1 MPQKKAKNSA
11 VMIPATNRG
20 QATPCTPTGSF
31 TSAMTIKKHGLW
43 QRMRPLRWCFAVLSG
58 VLFAAF
64 GVAVLWL
71 HYAPCRHP
79 LEGVSFSRVV
89 YDAKGGIMRVSL
101 SKDQKYRIYTR
112 LPDIPSAAVDSV
124 LRYEDRYYWQH
135 PGVNVA
141 ALARAGIGM
150 LAGQRIMGGSTITMQ
165 VARLAHG
172 LETGKIDAKLRQM
185 ALALQLEWHFSKEEI
200 LEAYFNLAPYGG
212 NVEGL
217 GAAAM
222 VYFHKNPEQLTPGES
237 TALMLVPQNPV
248 RRRPAR
254 DNEHFMAAFS
264 RLESRWHGREEHA
277 PLRVYGPENLPFS
290 APHVSTE
297 LLQQPDGGDRLH
309 TTLDPASQR
318 RLERQLHLFTARRQ
332 DYGLVNGAALLLHW
346 PSMEVRAL
354 VGSADFF
361 NTAIMGQVDGTRAR
375 RSPGSTLK
383 PFIYALALDQGLIH
397 PLTLLADMPR
407 SFSGYDPENY
417 DGSFRGPVS
426 AGEAL
431 RASRN
436 VPAIALAARLKQPGF
451 YEFLRSAGV
460 TFASGEEH
468 YGLSLVLGGAE
479 VNMRELAG
487 LYAMLAN
494 KGVWRPLRMLQGE
507 GRTALALP
515 LLSPEASFV
524 TLAMLEDGNPDRF
537 VRSQGGTVLP
547 LRLKTGTSNGFRDA
561 WAAGIVGPY
570 VLVVWLGNFDNKPNP
585 LFVGGISAVPLFTQI
600 ARDIAMAEPLRDHQ
614 AKAAQGLNLE
624 SVEVCA
630 ATGDLDTSLCE
641 DTAKTW
647 FIPGVSPL
655 ASSGVFRPILIDR
668 QTGLRACMPQA
679 DRTEVRIWEFWP
691 TDLAQMFA
699 RAGMPKPDPPPFAPE
714 CGRENMITGEAPRIV
729 LPKDGLTYKLSLSS
743 PGHENM
749 VLMAHADAGVKSLHW
764 FVNGR
769 YLGKGA
775 PGEAFLWRAVPG
787 DMEVRVV
794 DDAGRAGRKRVRV
807 RADN

>member
-1 MPQKKAKNSA
+1 MISTSFGDQRTSA
-11 VMIPATNRG
+11 R
-20 QATPCTPTGSF
+20 PTGSG
-31 TSAMTIKKHGLW
+31 TSGMSRGGRSLW
-43 QRMRPLRWCFAVLSG
+43 RLFRPARWYFASLIAVLG
-58 VLFAAF
+58 AAL
-64 GVAVLWL
+64 LWL
-71 HYAPCRHP
+71 HHAPCKYP
-79 LEGVSFSRVV
+79 LDGIGFSRVV
-89 YDAKGGIMRVSL
+89 YDGKGGLMRLSL
-101 SKDQKYRIYTR
+101 SKDQKYRIRTR
-112 LPDIPSAAVDSV
+112 LSDIPPAAVDSV

-135 PGVNVA
+135 PGVNVL
-141 ALARAGIGM
+141 ALARAGFGL
-150 LAGQRIMGGSTITMQ
+150 LAGRRIMGGSTITMQ
-165 VARLAHG
+165 VARLTHG
-172 LETGKIDAKLRQM
+172 LETGKIGAKLWQI

-222 VYFHKNPEQLTPGES
+222 VYFHKIPEQLTPGES

-248 RRRPAR
+248 RRRPAG
-254 DNEHFMAAFS
+254 DNTHFMDAFS
-264 RLESRWHGREEHA
+264 RLEAVWHGRQEHA
-277 PLRVYGPENLPFS
+277 PLRVYGPENLPFT
-290 APHVSTE
+290 APHLSTE
-297 LLQQPDGGDRLH
+297 LLQQDGSDTLH

-318 RLERQLHLFTARRQ
+318 RLERQLRLFTARRH
-332 DYGLVNGAALLLHW
+332 DYGLVNGAAMLLHW

-354 VGSADFF
+354 AGSADFF
-361 NTAIMGQVDGTRAR
+361 NAAIMGQVDGTRAR

-397 PLTLLADMPR
+397 PLTLLADTPR

-426 AGEAL
+426 ASEAL

-436 VPAIALAARLKQPGF
+436 VPAIALAARLRQPGF
-451 YEFLRSAGV
+451 YEFLSRAGV
-460 TFASGEEH
+460 NFASGEEH

-479 VNMRELAG
+479 VSMRELAG

-494 KGVWRPLRMLQGE
+494 KGVWRPLRMLQGDR
-507 GRTALALP
+507 RTAIALP
-515 LLSPEASFV
+515 LLSPEASYV
-524 TLAMLEDGNPDRF
+524 ALAMLEDGNPDRL

-585 LFVGGISAVPLFTQI
+585 LLVGGISAVPLFTQI
-600 ARDIAMAEPLRDHQ
+600 ARDIAMAEPLQDYQ
-614 AKAAQGLNLE
+614 AEPAHGLNLE
-624 SVEVCA
+624 RVEVCA

-641 DTAKTW
+641 DTVKTW

-691 TDLAQMFA
+691 TDMAQMFA
-699 RAGMPKPDPPPFAPE
+699 RAGMPKPEPPPFALE

-749 VLMAHADAGVKSLHW
+749 VFMAHADAGVKTLHW

-769 YLGKGA
+769 YLGKGV
-775 PGEAFLWRAVPG
+775 PGEVFLWRAVPG
-787 DMEVRVV
+787 DIELRVV
-794 DDAGRAGRKRVRV
+794 DDAGRAGKKRVRV
-807 RADN
+807 HAVP

>member
-1 MPQKKAKNSA
+1 
-11 VMIPATNRG
+11 
-20 QATPCTPTGSF
+20 
-31 TSAMTIKKHGLW
+31 
-43 QRMRPLRWCFAVLSG
+43 MRPLRWCFAVLSG

-332 DYGLVNGAALLLHW
+332 D
-346 PSMEVRAL
+346 
-354 VGSADFF
+354 
-361 NTAIMGQVDGTRAR
+361 
-375 RSPGSTLK
+375 
-383 PFIYALALDQGLIH
+383 
-397 PLTLLADMPR
+397 
-407 SFSGYDPENY
+407 
-417 DGSFRGPVS
+417 
-426 AGEAL
+426 
-431 RASRN
+431 
-436 VPAIALAARLKQPGF
+436 
-451 YEFLRSAGV
+451 
-460 TFASGEEH
+460 
-468 YGLSLVLGGAE
+468 
-479 VNMRELAG
+479 
-487 LYAMLAN
+487 
-494 KGVWRPLRMLQGE
+494 
-507 GRTALALP
+507 
-515 LLSPEASFV
+515 
-524 TLAMLEDGNPDRF
+524 
-537 VRSQGGTVLP
+537 
-547 LRLKTGTSNGFRDA
+547 
-561 WAAGIVGPY
+561 
-570 VLVVWLGNFDNKPNP
+570 
-585 LFVGGISAVPLFTQI
+585 
-600 ARDIAMAEPLRDHQ
+600 
-614 AKAAQGLNLE
+614 
-624 SVEVCA
+624 
-630 ATGDLDTSLCE
+630 
-641 DTAKTW
+641 
-647 FIPGVSPL
+647 
-655 ASSGVFRPILIDR
+655 
-668 QTGLRACMPQA
+668 
-679 DRTEVRIWEFWP
+679 
-691 TDLAQMFA
+691 
-699 RAGMPKPDPPPFAPE
+699 
-714 CGRENMITGEAPRIV
+714 
-729 LPKDGLTYKLSLSS
+729 
-743 PGHENM
+743 
-749 VLMAHADAGVKSLHW
+749 
-764 FVNGR
+764 
-769 YLGKGA
+769 
-775 PGEAFLWRAVPG
+775 
-787 DMEVRVV
+787 
-794 DDAGRAGRKRVRV
+794 
-807 RADN
+807 

>member
-1 MPQKKAKNSA
+1 MQQNENNDMASM
-11 VMIPATNRG
+11 VPASSQDAG
-20 QATPCTPTGSF
+20 ASATPRRTGSLPTGLGARIWRRIIRPARWYVVVL
-31 TSAMTIKKHGLW
+31 TVGL
-43 QRMRPLRWCFAVLSG
+43 G
-58 VLFAAF
+58 AAL
-64 GVAVLWL
+64 LWL
-71 HYAPCRHP
+71 HHAPYRHP
-79 LEGVSFSRVV
+79 LDGISFSRVV
-89 YDAKGGIMRVSL
+89 YDGKGGLMRVSL
-101 SKDQKYRIYTR
+101 SQDQKYRMRTR
-112 LPDIPSAAVDSV
+112 LSDIPPAAVDSV

-141 ALARAGIGM
+141 ALARAGFG
-150 LAGQRIMGGSTITMQ
+150 LLTGQRLMGGSTITMQ
-165 VARLAHG
+165 VARLTHG
-172 LETGKIDAKLRQM
+172 LETGKIGAKLRQIV
-185 ALALQLEWHFSKEEI
+185 LALQLEWHLSKEEI

-222 VYFHKNPEQLTPGES
+222 VYFHKTPEQLTPGES
-237 TALMLVPQNPV
+237 AALMLVPQNPV
-248 RRRPAR
+248 RRRPAS
-254 DNEHFMAAFS
+254 DNRHFMAAFS
-264 RLESRWHGREEHA
+264 RLQSIWHGHQEHA
-277 PLRVYGPENLPFS
+277 PLRVYGPEDLPFV
-290 APHVSTE
+290 APHLSTE
-297 LLQQPDGGDRLH
+297 LLQQPDGGHSLR
-309 TTLDPASQR
+309 TTLDPAKQR
-318 RLERQLHLFTARRQ
+318 RLERQLRLFTARRQ
-332 DYGLVNGAALLLHW
+332 DYGLVNGAAMLLHW

-361 NTAIMGQVDGTRAR
+361 NADIMGQVDGTRAR

-383 PFIYALALDQGLIH
+383 PFIYALGLDQGLIH
-397 PLTLLADMPR
+397 PLTLLADTPR

-451 YEFLRSAGV
+451 YDFLSRAGV
-460 TFASGEEH
+460 KFASGEDH

-479 VNMRELAG
+479 VSMRELAG

-494 KGVWRPLRMLQGE
+494 KGVWRPLRVLQDDE
-507 GRTALALP
+507 RTETALP

-524 TLAMLEDGNPDRF
+524 TLAMLEDGNPDRL

-600 ARDIAMAEPLRDHQ
+600 ARDIAMAEPLRDYQTEPAH
-614 AKAAQGLNLE
+614 GLNLE
-624 SVEVCA
+624 RVEVCT

-641 DTAKTW
+641 DTTRTW

-655 ASSGVFRPILIDR
+655 ASSGVYRPILVDR
-668 QTGLRACMPQA
+668 ETGLRACLPQVG
-679 DRTEVRIWEFWP
+679 RTETRIWEFWP
-691 TDLAQMFA
+691 TDMAQMFA
-699 RAGMPKPDPPPFAPE
+699 RAGMPRPEPPPFAPE
-714 CGRENMITGEAPRIV
+714 CGPENMVTGEAPRIV
-729 LPKDGLTYKLSLSS
+729 QPKDGLTYKLSLSS
-743 PGHENM
+743 RGYENM
-749 VLMAHADAGVKSLHW
+749 VFMAHADAGVKTLHW

-769 YLGKGA
+769 YLGKGT
-775 PGEAFLWRAVPG
+775 PGEAFLWQAVPG
-787 DMEVRVV
+787 DIEVRVV
-794 DDAGRAGRKRVRV
+794 DDAGRAGKKRVRV
-807 RADN
+807 RADY